1 MVRNPP
7 TSLFELRRGL
17 AVALRA
23 EADNLQSAIQL
34 THNFLMSTPHV
45 VIIGGGFGGLWAAKA
60 LKDAPV
66 RVTLVDR
73 HNHHV
78 FQPLLYQVA
87 TAALSP
93 GDIASPIRWI
103 LRHQKNTRVLLADA
117 RRIDPVARR
126 VELDHDESLPYDYL
140 IVAAGSSSSYFGHDE
155 WMPIAPSLKTLDDA
169 LHLRA
174 RMLLAYEIAEREEDP
189 HLRRRLLTF
198 VVVGGGPTGV
208 EMAGAIAEIAR
219 QTLTD
224 EYRSI
229 RTEQARVLLVEAG
242 PSVLPAFPETLRAA
256 ARRSLVRLGVEVRE
270 NATVTN
276 VEEGCVWLGGERIE
290 AGTVM
295 WAAGV
300 TASPLGKTL
309 GVPTDRAGRVMVQ
322 PDLSI
327 PGHQDVFVV
336 GDLAILKDAAGQ
348 PLPGVAQ
355 VAMQQATH
363 AARGIVRT
371 LSGRARKP
379 FRYRNLGNMATIG
392 RNAAVA
398 DLNWL
403 RASGFPAWVLWLTIH
418 IFWLIGFRNRLIV
431 LVQWASAYLTYQ
443 RSVRLITGA
452 AGAADPVASGSSF
465 LGVGR
470 RG

>member
-1 MVRNPP
+1 M
-7 TSLFELRRGL
+7 
-17 AVALRA
+17 
-23 EADNLQSAIQL
+23 
-34 THNFLMSTPHV
+34 PHV

-60 LKDAPV
+60 LKHAPV

-103 LRHQKNTRVLLADA
+103 LRRQRNTRVLLAEA
-117 RRIDPVARR
+117 QNIDTAARR
-126 VELDHDESLPYDYL
+126 VDLDHGASLDYDYL

-155 WMPIAPSLKTLDDA
+155 WQTLAPSLKTLDDA
-169 LHLRA
+169 LEMRG
-174 RMLLAYEIAEREEDP
+174 RMLLAYEIAEREENAE
-189 HLRRRLLTF
+189 LRRTLLTF

-219 QTLTD
+219 QTLSD
-224 EYRSI
+224 EFRSI

-242 PSVLPAFPETLRAA
+242 PSVLAAFPESLRHA
-256 ARRSLVRLGVEVRE
+256 ARKSLAKLGVEVRE
-270 NATVTN
+270 NTMVTK
-276 VEEGCVWLGGERIE
+276 VEEGRVWLGSESIE
-290 AGTVM
+290 AGTVV

-309 GVPTDRAGRVMVQ
+309 GVPTDKAGRVLVQ

-327 PGHQDVFVV
+327 PGHPEVFVV
-336 GDLAILKDAAGQ
+336 GDLAGLKDPSGQ
-348 PLPGVAQ
+348 QYAGVAQ
-355 VAMQQATH
+355 VAMQQANS
-363 AARGIVRT
+363 AAQSIVRT
-371 LSGRARKP
+371 MKSQSRKP

-398 DLNWL
+398 DLGWL
-403 RASGFPAWVLWLTIH
+403 RAAGFPAWVLWLTIH
-418 IFWLIGFRNRLIV
+418 IFWLIGFRNRLTV
-431 LVQWASAYLTYQ
+431 LVQWAGAYLTFQ

-452 AGAADPVASGSSF
+452 AGAADPVASGASIPG
-465 LGVGR
+465 LR
-470 RG
+470 RSLALPSAGPIALPLRRRDLSELDRST